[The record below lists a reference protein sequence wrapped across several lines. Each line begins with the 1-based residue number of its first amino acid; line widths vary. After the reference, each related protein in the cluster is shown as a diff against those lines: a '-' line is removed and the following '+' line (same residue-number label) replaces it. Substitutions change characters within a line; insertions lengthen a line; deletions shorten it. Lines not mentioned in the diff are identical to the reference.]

1 MWRGLLWIMVDVAYV
16 LLAYAIKLGYSLN
29 VFSTSSK
36 WLWATLIRY

>member
-16 LLAYAIKLGYSLN
+16 LLACAINVGYSLK

-36 WLWATLIRY
+36 GLWATLIRH